1 MKTYTSLVRKT
12 DEKIGLFHKEL
23 MALSDDLADH
33 PEVGGQEYR
42 TTEKMT
48 ALLREKDLP

>member
-23 MALSDDLADH
+23 ITLNDDLADH

-42 TTEKMT
+42 TS
-48 ALLREKDLP
+48 EKDRKSVE